1 MGPLGRPARRAV
13 GLSLPPVRGRA
24 PARRPGPASRQPQ
37 PDPPGLAPRRAAA
50 KLVDAVLTRTRALDA
65 ALEADHDPSG
75 FRALDPRDRA
85 LARAIAGVTLR
96 RFGTLRGLI
105 AERLERGLPKK
116 CGSLEAILA
125 TAAAQA
131 LYLETPAHTAVDLGV
146 ATVRADPEAR
156 HFAGLANA
164 VLRRIA
170 AEGPPPE
177 GEPGADLPAWL
188 KERWERAYG
197 AEAVRRIAEALRHE
211 PALDVTVKRDPE
223 KWAERLGGVVLPT
236 GGVRL
241 AAHGAIPDLDG
252 FAEGE
257 WWVQD
262 AAAAIPARLF
272 GDLSDKRAIDL
283 CAAPGGKT
291 AQLAAAGA
299 EVIAVDKSAE
309 RLSRLNQNLSR
320 LKLSASARVGDAAS
334 VALEPADAVL
344 LDAPC
349 SATGTIRRHP
359 DVAWMKREHEVA
371 SLAKLQAQLLD
382 AAVRLVKPGGLLVY
396 GVCSLE
402 PEEGERQIA
411 ALLDRNPRVAVERVD
426 ESELPGLGEAITPE
440 GWVRTLPCHL
450 PGADARMSGLD
461 GFFAARLRVR

>member
-1 MGPLGRPARRAV
+1 MTPPPIRGR
-13 GLSLPPVRGRA
+13 GPVR
-24 PARRPGPASRQPQ
+24 RPSPSSRQPQ

-50 KLVDAVLTRTRALDA
+50 KLVDAALTRTRALDA
-65 ALEADHDPSG
+65 ALDAEHDPSG

-105 AERLERGLPKK
+105 AEKLERGLPKK

-131 LYLETPAHTAVDLGV
+131 LYLDVPAHTAVDLGV
-146 ATVRADPEAR
+146 ASVRADPEAR

-170 AEGPPPE
+170 SEGAPE
-177 GEPGADLPAWL
+177 PQPGGDLPPWL
-188 KERWERAYG
+188 KARWERAYG
-197 AEAVRRIAEALRHE
+197 ADAVARIAEALVCE
-211 PALDVTVKRDPE
+211 PALDLTVRSEPE
-223 KWAERLGGVVLPT
+223 RWAERLGGVVLPT
-236 GGVRL
+236 GSVRL
-241 AAHGAIPDLDG
+241 AAHGAIPDLEGFGDG
-252 FAEGE
+252 Q

-272 GDLSDKRAIDL
+272 GDLTDKTAIDL

-299 EVIAVDKSAE
+299 EVVAVDKSAE
-309 RLSRLNQNLSR
+309 RLTRLNQNLAR

-334 VALEPADAVL
+334 IALEPADAVL

-382 AAVRLVKPGGLLVY
+382 AAVKLVKPGGVLVY
-396 GVCSLE
+396 GTCSLE
-402 PEEGERQIA
+402 PEEGENQIA
-411 ALLDRNPRVAVERVD
+411 ALLARDARVSVEPVA
-426 ESELPGLGEAITPE
+426 EAELPGLSEAITAE
-440 GWVRTLPCHL
+440 GFVRTLPCHL
-450 PGADARMSGLD
+450 VGADARMSGLD
-461 GFFAARLRVR
+461 GFFAARLRVG